1 MKKPFHRTVLILL
14 LTAALSIHASA
25 ATPSAAKQFGNA
37 IADAVDR
44 VMPAVVVIRTAAT
57 VLHTAHDPFGGGTYR
72 IPERLAGQGSGVI
85 IRSNGYILTS
95 RHVIQRAQKIE
106 VVLSDESRFSA
117 RVVGEDPFT
126 DLAVLAIENA
136 EIRVFP
142 VAEPGD
148 SEALRIGEFVIAIGS
163 PFSLNSSVTLGIV
176 SQKGRSVGLLPQ
188 EDFIQTDAPINPGNS
203 GGALV
208 DADGKL
214 VGINSVIQTGGPGSL
229 GNIGIGFAVPVHLA
243 LRVAD
248 DLIRHGRVERPWLGV
263 LTDEG
268 RYDTAPEGVRIADVI
283 GRSPA
288 DLAGLQIGD
297 VILRV
302 NDRPVSS
309 SRDIRAALWLL
320 PVGKTVRVD
329 IRRDGQPVAVD
340 VAIGR
345 MPDNIAE

>member
-1 MKKPFHRTVLILL
+1 M
-14 LTAALSIHASA
+14 
-25 ATPSAAKQFGNA
+25 
-37 IADAVDR
+37 
-44 VMPAVVVIRTAAT
+44 
-57 VLHTAHDPFGGGTYR
+57 
-72 IPERLAGQGSGVI
+72 I
-85 IRSNGYILTS
+85 IRPNGYVLTS

-126 DLAVLAIENA
+126 DLAVLAIENT
-136 EIRVFP
+136 EKRVFP
-142 VAEPGD
+142 VAAPGD
-148 SEALRIGEFVIAIGS
+148 SEALRVGEFVIAIGS

-188 EDFIQTDAPINPGNS
+188 EDFIQTDASINPGNS

-214 VGINSVIQTGGPGSL
+214 VGINAVIQTGGPGSR

-248 DLIRHGRVERPWLGV
+248 DLIRYGRVERPWLGV
-263 LTDEG
+263 QTDE
-268 RYDTAPEGVRIADVI
+268 RRHDTEPEGVHIADVI

-302 NDRPVSS
+302 NDRSISS
-309 SRDIRAALWLL
+309 TRDIRAALWLQ

-340 VAIGR
+340 VVIGR
-345 MPDNIAE
+345 MPDNIAD

>member
-1 MKKPFHRTVLILL
+1 MKKPFHQTILILL
-14 LTAALSIHASA
+14 LVAPVSIRAST
-25 ATPSAAKQFGNA
+25 ATPSTAKQFGNA

-57 VLHTAHDPFGGGTYR
+57 VLHATHDPFWGGNYR
-72 IPERLAGQGSGVI
+72 IPERLVGQGSGVI
-85 IRSNGYILTS
+85 IRPNGYVLTS

-126 DLAVLAIENA
+126 DLAVLAIENT
-136 EIRVFP
+136 EKRVFP
-142 VAEPGD
+142 VAAPGD
-148 SEALRIGEFVIAIGS
+148 SEALRVGEFVIAIGS

-188 EDFIQTDAPINPGNS
+188 EDFIQTDASINPGNS

-214 VGINSVIQTGGPGSL
+214 VGINAVIQTGGPGSR

-248 DLIRHGRVERPWLGV
+248 DLIRYGRVERPWLGV
-263 LTDEG
+263 QTDE
-268 RYDTAPEGVRIADVI
+268 RRHDTEPEGVHIADVI

-302 NDRPVSS
+302 NDRSISS
-309 SRDIRAALWLL
+309 TRDIRAALWLQ

-340 VAIGR
+340 VVIGR
-345 MPDNIAE
+345 MPDNIAD